1 MTKILKIDEETHTE
15 LKILAAK
22 AGVTMK
28 DYIAR
33 LIKEARD
40 GK

>member
-1 MTKILKIDEETHTE
+1 MKILKMGDDSHKE

-28 DYIAR
+28 EYIAN
-33 LIKEARD
+33 LIKEASD

>member
-1 MTKILKIDEETHTE
+1 MKILKMDDESHKD

-22 AGVTMK
+22 AGITMK
-28 DYIAR
+28 EYVAN